1 MKVLTRPLFILYI
14 NRFAALVGEY
24 GSMIT
29 ISLLIA
35 NKGATALMALWII
48 QSLGPSLVLPF
59 VGRVI
64 DSNNKKTIMI
74 VTDILRGLLVL
85 CIPFFIDGW
94 GIYVIILLVSML
106 GPFFSGS
113 MQPLITSLTTDTN
126 RQRVNSIISSISS
139 AAYCIGPMLGGL
151 LLIVND
157 SLPFIVQSTG
167 YLLSAILLLV
177 TKYPSIKVAIDNPNE
192 STIISRLKTAKNDIL
207 FSFSFI
213 MKKKLVL
220 IVLLANTIY
229 LCGSTALDAYEVL
242 YVTEVLGMNET
253 TYALAISYLGF
264 AFVIAGILN
273 IVFSKILS
281 LNALF
286 IGGMCLAS
294 ISNILFSIATTPN
307 IIYFSFVLLAL
318 GMTSFS
324 TAFYSINQKEI
335 PIEYQGRVMS
345 FQFIVPEIAIIASV
359 LISGYLLEFIDI
371 RPIITTLAIIS
382 FLGFLLTLF
391 MVRINPSELIQSVK
405 GNIDESN

>member
-1 MKVLTRPLFILYI
+1 MTVLTRPLFTLYI

-35 NKGATALMALWII
+35 NKGATALMVLWII

-85 CIPFFIDGW
+85 CIPLFIDGW

-106 GPFFSGS
+106 RPFFTGS

-151 LLIVND
+151 LLIVNN
-157 SLPFIVQSTG
+157 SLPFIVQSAG
-167 YLLSAILLLV
+167 YLLSAILLLI
-177 TKYPSIKVAIDNPNE
+177 TKYPSIKVTIDNSSE
-192 STIISRLKTAKNDIL
+192 STIISRLKTAKNDII

-213 MKKKLVL
+213 KKNKSIL

-229 LCGSTALDAYEVL
+229 LCGGTALDAYEVL
-242 YVTEVLGMNET
+242 YVTEVLGMNEA
-253 TYALAISYLGF
+253 TYAIAISYLGF
-264 AFVIAGILN
+264 AFIVAGILN
-273 IVFSKILS
+273 IVVSKKLS
-281 LNALF
+281 LNVLF

-318 GMTSFS
+318 GITSFS
-324 TAFYSINQKEI
+324 TAFYSINQTEI

-345 FQFIVPEIAIIASV
+345 FQFIVPEIAIVISV
-359 LISGYLLEFIDI
+359 LISGYFLQFMNI
-371 RPIITTLAIIS
+371 RPVIITLAAVS
-382 FLGFLLTLF
+382 FIGFLLTLF
-391 MVRINPSELIQSVK
+391 KVRIKPSEMTQFQKEIH
-405 GNIDESN
+405 

>member
-1 MKVLTRPLFILYI
+1 MTVLTRPLFILYI

-35 NKGATALMALWII
+35 NKGATALMILWII

-74 VTDILRGLLVL
+74 ITDILRGLLVL

-106 GPFFSGS
+106 RPFFAGS
-113 MQPLITSLTTDTN
+113 MQPLITSLTTNTN

-151 LLIVND
+151 LLIVNNY
-157 SLPFIVQSTG
+157 LPFIVQSAG
-167 YLLSAILLLV
+167 YLLSAILLLI
-177 TKYPSIKVAIDNPNE
+177 TKYPSIKVTIDNSSE

-213 MKKKLVL
+213 KKNKSIL

-229 LCGSTALDAYEVL
+229 LCGGTALDAYEVL
-242 YVTEVLGMNET
+242 YVTEVLGMNEA
-253 TYALAISYLGF
+253 TYAIAISYLGL
-264 AFVIAGILN
+264 AFIIAGILN
-273 IVFSKILS
+273 IVVSKKLS
-281 LNALF
+281 LNVLF

-318 GMTSFS
+318 GITSFS
-324 TAFYSINQKEI
+324 TAFYSINQTEI

-345 FQFIVPEIAIIASV
+345 FQFIVPEIAIVISV
-359 LISGYLLEFIDI
+359 LISGYFLQFVNI
-371 RPIITTLAIIS
+371 RLVIITLAAVS

-391 MVRINPSELIQSVK
+391 KVRIKPSEMTQFQREIH
-405 GNIDESN
+405 